1 MDLSRGGWSASAHC
15 FGTMFGSQVQW
26 MNVAEVYRSPQT
38 HPLTLS
44 LSLNSVR
51 YPQSPLTKNPF
62 QTSLFIMV
70 TSVVSSVNDS
80 FDGLTIAPEADV
92 VIIGAGLAGLC
103 AARSL
108 HEAGKRVVVLEAR
121 GRVSIPRHVFLMK
134 LTSNRLV
141 VRLLL

>member
-1 MDLSRGGWSASAHC
+1 
-15 FGTMFGSQVQW
+15 

-44 LSLNSVR
+44 LSLNSIR
-51 YPQSPLTKNPF
+51 YLQISTHKNPF

-80 FDGLTIAPEADV
+80 FDGLAIAPEADV

-121 GRVSIPRHVFLMK
+121 GRVSI
-134 LTSNRLV
+134 S
-141 VRLLL
+141 

>member
-1 MDLSRGGWSASAHC
+1 
-15 FGTMFGSQVQW
+15 
-26 MNVAEVYRSPQT
+26 
-38 HPLTLS
+38 
-44 LSLNSVR
+44 
-51 YPQSPLTKNPF
+51 
-62 QTSLFIMV
+62 MV